1 MDENIRFDERSDKWI
16 SIFQKYTQ
24 VAFWVEI
31 VASAVLCIC
40 GWTDLIWITGS
51 PFLDGLILLGGGI
64 VIAYSNLV
72 INMLMVQFLN
82 IVQLIRKKLIGD
94 EHNGDSMV
102 ENNSSNY
109 VCPNCGKT
117 VVYGDVQC
125 SCGQAFDWNNR

>member
-1 MDENIRFDERSDKWI
+1 MFDERSDKWVR
-16 SIFQKYTQ
+16 IFKGYTQ

-40 GWTDLIWITGS
+40 GWADLIWITGS

-82 IVQLIRKKLIGD
+82 NVQLIRKKFIED
-94 EHNGDSMV
+94 EHD
-102 ENNSSNY
+102 
-109 VCPNCGKT
+109 
-117 VVYGDVQC
+117 D
-125 SCGQAFDWNNR
+125 